1 MGKLDELRRTA
12 GANVTES
19 ASKRDTTLAPIA
31 PTLASLSPARMAGVA
46 RSKSALEIPVDRI
59 EPDPDQPREDFD
71 EVTLRGWPIRSSSGD
86 NFNQCGSGGMRA
98 GGSMSSSAVK
108 DAGGPPGW
116 PGSRP

>member
-31 PTLASLSPARMAGVA
+31 PTLASLSLARMAGVA

-71 EVTLRGWPIRSSSGD
+71 EVALARLADSLSAKV
-86 NFNQCGSGGMRA
+86 RA
-98 GGSMSSSAVK
+98 SVSPASRAAVAST
-108 DAGGPPGW
+108 DAICPTANK
-116 PGSRP
+116 